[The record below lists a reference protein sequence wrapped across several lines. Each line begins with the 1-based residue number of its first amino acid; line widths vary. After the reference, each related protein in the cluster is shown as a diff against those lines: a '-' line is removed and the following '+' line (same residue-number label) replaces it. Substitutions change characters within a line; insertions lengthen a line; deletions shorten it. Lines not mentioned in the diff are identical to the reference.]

1 MRMKPSLIIVLIVT
15 FAAMF
20 MVGCGDDD
28 KILESQRTSI
38 ERYLT
43 SSHNPRLIPQSE
55 VENSITY
62 NPPFYQKFGL
72 DIYRYISTYY
82 NQGRD
87 KLPEVTKGD
96 EVELIYTA
104 YDFKGSAP
112 SVSNIYA
119 TNDAAKIDE
128 LVKAGLNAEYWSE
141 EPVKIKIGNT
151 EIIKG
156 VEVSLLGCREGDVVE
171 VYMTQKAAYDNK
183 GVGIVVKDSPV
194 MWTYTITRVLKK

>member
-119 TNDAAKIDE
+119 TNDVAKIDE